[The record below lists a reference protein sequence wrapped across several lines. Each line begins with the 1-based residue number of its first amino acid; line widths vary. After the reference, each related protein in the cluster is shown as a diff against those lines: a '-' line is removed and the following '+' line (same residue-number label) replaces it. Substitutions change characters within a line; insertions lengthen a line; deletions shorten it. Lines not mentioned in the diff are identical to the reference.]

1 MLRCCAARCRLL
13 RAPDS
18 VTRLGLCARHS
29 SSRAGMGTGT
39 KVLAGS
45 LFLGTGAVGGTLGY
59 AASDPEFRAL
69 LESQVP
75 GADQALDL
83 ILGPVPLP
91 PPKPSAK
98 TLAKLK
104 IPSSVVVTE
113 PKVEENTSAPLDMSP
128 PLPVVEEPPPAMD
141 EVIIVEEIPPAVEDF
156 PPLVEE
162 IPPLVEESP
171 QPVEEIPS
179 SIEETP
185 QPVEEISPPVEETPQ
200 PVEEIPPLVEDV
212 PPPIEDVPPPI
223 DVNSP
228 VEDVQSTVDV
238 SPADVS
244 PSVED
249 VPPAVEDVP
258 LSAEEVVAPREEVPL
273 VDTTPNAEQS
283 AEVSPVED
291 VPPVVP
297 VVDVPLVVDVPPAEE
312 DVPPSSEDV
321 LPPKEEVPS
330 PVDDVSPPAEE
341 VPPQV
346 EDVPLEDVPPLSEE
360 PKEIVT
366 ESIAALSLGESSEL
380 MSDEMENS
388 SLNAVLTE
396 LTREMKASVEKAVAG
411 YEMSTD
417 AVLNHINIMQKVL
430 ESDIAVTDDT
440 AWNTMFEAAMEKSD
454 AVKAAEIR
462 EKEAIAAIDNVI
474 EMISS
479 GRKNRATSSN
489 LELVLAEEAANKAIY
504 HLDQSKIR
512 GSAIG
517 KEARVME
524 EYKNLVEA
532 GRKQFHREMA
542 SIMPDV
548 KLGEKSG
555 KLTEDELNM
564 FITHAY
570 RKVLFLQQQLAKQQ
584 TLEQEKFKKAVEKHR
599 EDIQRQASVQIDEE
613 VDRQT
618 SELEE
623 QHRQRLE
630 VLREE
635 AEAEMRAQLRRQAA
649 AHSDH
654 LADVVSVQE
663 AELSRNH
670 SRELD
675 EKLSSAR
682 TEYVT
687 SLAGLSG
694 TVSGITS
701 SLQARAMADRA
712 SMVAQSLWL
721 ACTGLNTSL
730 SLGQTEAVTWEGKMK
745 PLAEEVGKIKGVVGE
760 GDEFVDVVLST
771 ISPVALERGVY
782 TEDSLKERFCKVEK
796 VARRVAN
803 IGDDGG
809 SLLSYGLSYLQS
821 LLLVDLSQRTPSDSE
836 EPLSITDL
844 SPNELVDLAKFSLD
858 RSDLARAVQ
867 YVTLLRGEPGRV
879 ARDWLEEARLT
890 LETKQA
896 AEVLLSHAE
905 SKSVETLPA
914 V

>member
-1 MLRCCAARCRLL
+1 
-13 RAPDS
+13 
-18 VTRLGLCARHS
+18 
-29 SSRAGMGTGT
+29 MGAGT

-45 LFLGTGAVGGTLGY
+45 LFLGTAAVGGTLGY
-59 AASDPEFRAL
+59 AASDQEFRAL
-69 LESQVP
+69 VESEVP
-75 GADQALDL
+75 GADQALEL
-83 ILGPVPLP
+83 ILGPVPPP

-104 IPSSVVVTE
+104 IPSAVVVTA
-113 PKVEENTSAPLDMSP
+113 PKVEKDTSSPSEVISTPLEVSS
-128 PLPVVEEPPPAMD
+128 PLPVIDKPAPHVD
-141 EVIIVEEIPPAVEDF
+141 EVIFTVKEDISAVGEV
-156 PPLVEE
+156 PL
-162 IPPLVEESP
+162 
-171 QPVEEIPS
+171 PVDEA
-179 SIEETP
+179 
-185 QPVEEISPPVEETPQ
+185 PQ
-200 PVEEIPPLVEDV
+200 PVEEIPPTEVPQLVEKIPSPEVPQPVEDIPLPVEEVSPPVENIAPPVEDVVSAAEDVSTAGKDLPPAVEDLTISIEDVPPVVEDAPLSVEDV
-212 PPPIEDVPPPI
+212 PPPVEDVSLSAEEIVPPITEVPSVDAAQNVEPSVDVLPVEDVSPAIDDADVSTLVDDDPPAAGDVSLAIEDIPRPLEEIPPPVEDVPPTTEH
-223 DVNSP
+223 SP
-228 VEDVQSTVDV
+228 ESVEDLPS
-238 SPADVS
+238 
-244 PSVED
+244 SVED
-249 VPPAVEDVP
+249 VPPP
-258 LSAEEVVAPREEVPL
+258 
-273 VDTTPNAEQS
+273 
-283 AEVSPVED
+283 
-291 VPPVVP
+291 
-297 VVDVPLVVDVPPAEE
+297 
-312 DVPPSSEDV
+312 
-321 LPPKEEVPS
+321 
-330 PVDDVSPPAEE
+330 
-341 VPPQV
+341 
-346 EDVPLEDVPPLSEE
+346 SEE
-360 PKEIVT
+360 PKDNVT
-366 ESIAALSLGESSEL
+366 ESIAALSLVESSEL

-388 SLNAVLTE
+388 SLKAVLTE

-417 AVLNHINIMQKVL
+417 SVLNHINIMQKVL
-430 ESDIAVTDDT
+430 ESDIAVTDDS
-440 AWNTMFEAAMEKSD
+440 AWNTMFEAAMQKSD
-454 AVKAAEIR
+454 AIKAAEIR

-474 EMISS
+474 EMIST
-479 GRKNRATSSN
+479 GRKNKATSTN
-489 LELVLAEEAANKAIY
+489 LELMSAEEAANKAIY

-599 EDIQRQASVQIDEE
+599 EDIQKQASVQIDEE

-618 SELEE
+618 RELEE

-670 SRELD
+670 SREVD
-675 EKLSSAR
+675 EKLSFAR

-694 TVSGITS
+694 TVAGITS

-730 SLGQTEAVTWEGKMK
+730 SLGQPEAVTWEGKMK
-745 PLAEEVGKIKGVVGE
+745 PLAGEVGKIKGVVGK

-821 LLLVDLSQRTPSDSE
+821 LLLVDLSQRTPSACE
-836 EPLSITDL
+836 EPLATTDL
-844 SPNELVDLAKFSLD
+844 SPTDLVDLAKFSLD
-858 RSDLARAVQ
+858 RNDLARAVQ

-879 ARDWLEEARLT
+879 ASEWLEEARLT